1 MWKLIV
7 GSALV
12 AALAAV
18 AGIAYATVPDETGV
32 IHGCRHHESGNL
44 RVIES
49 GECRQRTPKSS
60 KLKTPNSNA
69 KNRKRLYWVQS
80 VGHETFINIPF
91 TPAVEITAVG
101 PSARQHVLT
110 LDLPAGA
117 WHVTTSLTAEKSS
130 GDGILDCATF
140 TSPSFA
146 TAVLRASMGTDPGSV
161 KLVTLSGSGLVELPE
176 GGQAELKCRQRA
188 GATGANPVIQTA
200 GSAAIRIG
208 AIKQAVGG

>member
-49 GECRQRTPKSS
+49 GECRSTESP
-60 KLKTPNSNA
+60 LD
-69 KNRKRLYWVQS
+69 WVQS

>member
-18 AGIAYATVPDETGV
+18 AGIAYATVPDDTGV
-32 IHGCRHHESGNL
+32 IHGCRHHESGNV

-49 GECRQRTPKSS
+49 GECRSTESP
-60 KLKTPNSNA
+60 LD
-69 KNRKRLYWVQS
+69 WVQS

-110 LDLPAGA
+110 LDLPEGD
-117 WHVTTSLTAEKSS
+117 WNVTTSLTAEKNSVA
-130 GDGILDCATF
+130 GILDCATF

-146 TAVLRASMGTDPGSV
+146 TAVLRSSMGTDPGSV
-161 KLVTLSGSGLVELPE
+161 KLVSCTTPGSSSCRRAAKLSSSAVS
-176 GGQAELKCRQRA
+176 ARA
-188 GATGANPVIQTA
+188 PRART
-200 GSAAIRIG
+200 R
-208 AIKQAVGG
+208 